1 MLKLTV
7 AGATVATAF
16 FAISILWVGSGI
28 VRLGDEITLGID
40 QEWETVCLTSQYEIP
55 DIALDRVLGM
65 QCWDGLEAPQNT
77 IFVTYS
83 QPGGTCVLQKAQ
95 GQFLTDGNSET
106 RCYSRSDVEGSR
118 LVKTNG
124 VFEFEE

>member
-1 MLKLTV
+1 LFKITI
-7 AGATVATAF
+7 AGAILAAAF
-16 FAISILWVGSGI
+16 FVISKFWVGSDI
-28 VRLGDEITLGID
+28 IQLGDEIAFDID
-40 QEWETVCLTSQYEIP
+40 SEWETVCLTSQYEIP
-55 DIALDRVLGM
+55 DIALDRVLGV
-65 QCWDGLEAPQNT
+65 QCWNGSEVPHNS

-106 RCYSRSDVEGSR
+106 RCYSRSEVEGSR

-124 VFEFEE
+124 VFEFVE